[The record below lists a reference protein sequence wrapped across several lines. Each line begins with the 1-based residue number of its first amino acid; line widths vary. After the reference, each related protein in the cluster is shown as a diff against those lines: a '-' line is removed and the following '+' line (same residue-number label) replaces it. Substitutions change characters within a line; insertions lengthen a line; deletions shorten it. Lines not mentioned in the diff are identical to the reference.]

1 MTLFQELGL
10 KPEIVQAVEQ
20 LGFEKPS
27 EIQSKAIPPLIETP
41 QDLIGLAQT
50 GTGKTAAF
58 GLPLGHLIDFSKKH
72 VQAVVICPTR
82 ELCNQIHADFTTFLQ
97 FTDNARV
104 VAIYGGASF
113 GEQLKQLDKKPQI
126 IVATPGRLMD
136 MMNRRKIDLSRIDY
150 CVLDEADEMLNM
162 GFKEDIDEILSQTN
176 EDKKVWLFSAT
187 MPPEIARITK
197 EYMTNPLEVTAG
209 TKNSSAENLEHHYFI
224 VDGRQRFTVLKRTL
238 DFWPD
243 MYGLVFCQ
251 TRRQVIEAAEKL
263 AKAGYPVDALHGD
276 LSQMQRDSVMK
287 KFRERS
293 IKVLVAT
300 DVAARGIDVDDIT
313 HVVHYTLPDE
323 IENYTHRSG
332 RTARAGK
339 SGMSIALVTPRET
352 GKIKAIEKKIGKPM
366 QHSKVPAGDEVLES
380 QLVHYLDKLIEVPL
394 GQKNVQPWLEL
405 AYDELAQFSKEE
417 LIEKLVAHQ
426 LSDIMA
432 DHADA
437 ADLNRKPADSKQE
450 YYGSD
455 NDRFQTVF
463 MSLGK
468 LDQFDKGSLLRFI
481 CDNAGITGEHVGRID
496 IKREFSFVD
505 IDKDQAQK
513 VAKALSGLKI
523 KGRSVKADISDK
535 GPGKRKGGGG
545 GHKGGYKG
553 KGKGKKSFDK
563 GGKGKPNFRA
573 KRKN

>member
-1 MTLFQELGL
+1 MPKIIFMTLFQELGL

-20 LGFEKPS
+20 LGFETPS
-27 EIQSKAIPPLIETP
+27 EIQAKAIPPLLETP

-58 GLPLGHLIDFSKKH
+58 GLPLGHLLDFNQKH
-72 VQAVVICPTR
+72 IQALIICPTR
-82 ELCNQIHADFTTFLQ
+82 ELCNQIHADFTEYLKFIPK
-97 FTDNARV
+97 AHV

-113 GEQLKQLDKKPQI
+113 GDQLKKLSKNPQI

-136 MMNRRKIDLSRIDY
+136 MMNRKKIDLSRVDY

-162 GFKEDIDEILSQTN
+162 GFKEDIDLILSQTN
-176 EDKKVWLFSAT
+176 SNKNIWLFSAT

-197 EYMTNPLEVTAG
+197 QYMTNPLEVTAG

-224 VDGRQRFTVLKRTL
+224 VDGRQRFSVLKRTL

-251 TRRQVIEAAEKL
+251 TRRQVIETAEKL

-293 IKVLVAT
+293 INVLVAT
-300 DVAARGIDVDDIT
+300 DVAARGIDVENIS

-366 QHSKVPAGDEVLES
+366 QHSQVPAGDEVLES
-380 QLVHYLDKLIEVPL
+380 QLIHYLDQIAEVPL
-394 GQKNVQPWLEL
+394 NQKNVLPWLEI
-405 AYDELAQFSKEE
+405 AKEELSELTKDE
-417 LIEKLVAHQ
+417 LIEKLVAHR
-426 LSDIMA
+426 LSDIMT
-432 DHADA
+432 DHTNAP
-437 ADLNRKPADSKQE
+437 DLNRKPGDNGQQS
-450 YYGSD
+450 YGRD
-455 NDRFQTVF
+455 DERFSTVF

-468 LDQFDKGSLLRFI
+468 LDNFEKGTLLRFI
-481 CDNAGITGEHVGRID
+481 CDNAGVTGEQIGRID

-505 IDKDQAQK
+505 
-513 VAKALSGLKI
+513 VAKEQANQVASELTGMKI
-523 KGRSVKADISDK
+523 NGRSIKADISQK
-535 GPGKRKGGGG
+535 SSGGRKGG
-545 GHKGGYKG
+545 
-553 KGKGKKSFDK
+553 KKKYSNK
-563 GGKGKPNFRA
+563 SGGKGKPNFKN
-573 KRKN
+573 KRKY